1 MQEILKILTT
11 TGIENRTLY
20 IEYFKNHYCEVSCRK
35 ADFIYARFPSCR
47 FEADHSVCALML
59 VVLVSSLW
67 NAEGRYL
74 PTRSDNSRYE
84 HIKEVLRAVSG
95 LTTLLQD

>member
-1 MQEILKILTT
+1 MPVFLCAGLKQTT
-11 TGIENRTLY
+11 
-20 IEYFKNHYCEVSCRK
+20 
-35 ADFIYARFPSCR
+35 
-47 FEADHSVCALML
+47 VCALML

-84 HIKEVLRAVSG
+84 HIKEVLRA
-95 LTTLLQD
+95 LLDLNDADAQSPRQNYMYEDVLRSKRDAFKQHVPPPMES